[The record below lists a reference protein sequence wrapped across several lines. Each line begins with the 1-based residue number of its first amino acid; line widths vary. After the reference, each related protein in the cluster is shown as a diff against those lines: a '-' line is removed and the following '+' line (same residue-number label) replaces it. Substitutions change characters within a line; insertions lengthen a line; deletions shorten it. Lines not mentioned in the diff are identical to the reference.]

1 MVGAVPA
8 EDLPGDVS
16 SKGYG
21 AKHLQLP
28 PPLPAPPKQQQQH
41 PDVEAESGWFEEE
54 IDDDLKL
61 CYALNR

>member
-28 PPLPAPPKQQQQH
+28 PPKQQQQH
-41 PDVEAESGWFEEE
+41 PDVEAESRWFEEE